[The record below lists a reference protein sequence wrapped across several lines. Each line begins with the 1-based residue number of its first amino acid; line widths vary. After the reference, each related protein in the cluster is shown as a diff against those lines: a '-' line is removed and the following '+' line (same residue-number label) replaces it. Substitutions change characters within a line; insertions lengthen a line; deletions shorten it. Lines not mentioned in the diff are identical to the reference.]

1 MVINKDSELT
11 QKLFAPFEESKRF
24 HREDMV
30 KVLSDYREELQK
42 SIIPK
47 DIQNALYNRATF
59 IVDYARN
66 DAESLDDATNKAYS
80 ILLDFFCEYIF
91 NKEEE

>member
-42 SIIPK
+42 SIVPK
-47 DIQNALYNRATF
+47 DVQDALYNRVVFMT
-59 IVDYARN
+59 DYARN
-66 DAESLDDATNKAYS
+66 DAKNLEDAINKSYSL
-80 ILLDFFCEYIF
+80 LLDFLCEYIF
-91 NKEEE
+91 NKDAE